1 MLIVLVIILIVA
13 AIVGYIITLPP
24 EDGKNDDG
32 KNDGK
37 NDGNSEVS
45 NVLPGWTLTH
55 YHHAKDS
62 AATIEECMQKAS
74 DNGFVAAMFRNSN
87 HASETYKNTCAYY
100 TLADPA
106 FTGDEADDVQTS
118 ACADPA
124 KIWPDCGGGF
134 VRGWVNNNFIH
145 REDAKP
151 SLERCQE
158 AGVALGHPAVMWR
171 TPEHLPGN
179 DGRVYANTCA
189 YYSAADPAF
198 TGDIN
203 DRERISAC
211 SEPAKSWPNC

>member
-24 EDGKNDDG
+24 EEDDGKKDDG

-37 NDGNSEVS
+37 NEVS

-55 YHHAKDS
+55 YHHATDS

-87 HASETYKNTCAYY
+87 HDGETYKNTCAYY

-134 VRGWVNNNFIH
+134 MRGWTVNNFIH
-145 REDAKP
+145 KEDAKP
-151 SLERCQE
+151 SLESCQE
-158 AGVALGHPAVMWR
+158 AGRTQNYPAVMWR
-171 TPEHLPGN
+171 TPEHLPGD

-198 TGDIN
+198 TGNIN
-203 DRERISAC
+203 DGQTISAC